1 MIRWSRLGGLGLIE
15 VLISLL
21 LISMSAIGLLKVQ
34 SYVLKS
40 AEYSR
45 MSLSALYLA
54 ETQLEVFTARSLDG
68 SHGTIRYD
76 SIVSGE
82 RTALSGDDEY
92 TLNWIVT
99 PIGITKPNQGKLI
112 DMSASWFSR
121 EGSVHSVSLRTF
133 ISAYS
138 EFDHDKESPI
148 TDLS

>member
-40 AEYSR
+40 AEYSQ

-54 ETQLEVFTARSLDG
+54 EAQLEGFTARSLDG

-82 RTALSGDDEY
+82 RTALTGDNEY
-92 TLNWIVT
+92 TLSWIVT
-99 PIGITKPNQGKLI
+99 SIGTTKSNQGKLI
-112 DMSASWFSR
+112 DISASWIGR

-133 ISAYS
+133 ISAHS
-138 EFDHDKESPI
+138 EFDHDEEVPI
-148 TDLS
+148 ADLS